1 MADGNNEA
9 TWANIESVG
18 DWQADID
25 PTTGKKFWWRRTSV
39 DDNRGARQE
48 RIQPGTDYAFET
60 VSDENFNGGN
70 PDPGQVEYKTAGT
83 SVDQHTSTGA
93 KILSKVVPAF
103 IGAVAGGGL
112 LSSLGY
118 GPYAGQ
124 VAADLGLGGSSGL
137 GGAAAGLNGTPA
149 ITPEMLAAANAT
161 SDPIAYLAA
170 QANAVAPGSWGALD
184 PAYLASLTT
193 VPPGTMTPGYQA
205 PPDWPATTAA
215 TTAASTAASTAAKAA
230 ETSGLLKSI
239 ADKTGISEDIL
250 KMIIPGLGAAATYFD
265 AASKDGER
273 NGYQPSTDMLTAHM
287 NKSPMQNRQQFSDLV
302 NRGPQNITPQYTTS
316 LAGGQPQFSTG
327 LLPIPPV
334 GQRTGYQHPQ
344 LAQSGLLLNNP
355 FRRPI
360 G

>member
-25 PTTGKKFWWRRTSV
+25 PTTGKKFWWRRTAV
-39 DDNRGARQE
+39 DDKRGARQE

-124 VAADLGLGGSSGL
+124 VAADLGLGGASGL
-137 GGAAAGLNGTPA
+137 GGAAAGNAAGLGGADAVTAAEWFGGPGAATNPSAG
-149 ITPEMLAAANAT
+149 LFGSGAAAA
-161 SDPIAYLAA
+161 
-170 QANAVAPGSWGALD
+170 GA
-184 PAYLASLTT
+184 
-193 VPPGTMTPGYQA
+193 G
-205 PPDWPATTAA
+205 TTAA

-239 ADKTGISEDIL
+239 ADATGISEDIL
-250 KMIIPGLGAAATYFD
+250 KMIIPGLGAVGSYFD

-327 LLPIPPV
+327 LLHIPPV